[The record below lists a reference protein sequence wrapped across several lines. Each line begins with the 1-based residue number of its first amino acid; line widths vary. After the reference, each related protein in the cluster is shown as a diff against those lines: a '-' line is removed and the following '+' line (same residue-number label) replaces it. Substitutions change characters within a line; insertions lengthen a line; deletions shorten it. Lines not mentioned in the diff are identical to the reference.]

1 MVSVKC
7 EKECDLEK
15 DGPENQEKAASDE
28 KLTDSLSSAEHP
40 KTAEGEPATEEEIK
54 NLFHVVDD
62 IPIGVWLAS
71 FVASAE
77 RFAWFGAT
85 GPLRTANLIPKFAPS
100 FSTLIHCRE
109 LPSTRPPQQDSGS
122 TGLGASHCIPCHDR
136 LHGLFLLY
144 PYTGSS
150 HCRRLAW
157 ALQDNFRLV
166 RVSLIENQAIASCET
181 DIAQVSSFLEL

>member
-7 EKECDLEK
+7 EKEGDVEK
-15 DGPENQEKAASDE
+15 DGPRNQEKAASDE
-28 KLTDSLSSAEHP
+28 KLTDSLSSVEHP

-54 NLFHVVDD
+54 SLFHVVDD

-77 RFAWFGAT
+77 RFTWFGAT
-85 GPLRTANLIPKFAPS
+85 GPLRMANLIPKFAPL
-100 FSTLIHCRE
+100 FSTLIDYRE
-109 LPSTRPPQQDSGS
+109 LPSTRPSQQNSGS
-122 TGLGASHCIPCHDR
+122 TGPGASHCIPYHDR

-144 PYTGSS
+144 PYIGSS

-157 ALQDNFRLV
+157 ALQDNLRLV
-166 RVSLIENQAIASCET
+166 HVSLPEKQAINSFET
-181 DIAQVSSFLEL
+181 DIVQVSSFWEP

>member
-1 MVSVKC
+1 MVNVKC
-7 EKECDLEK
+7 EKECDLKK
-15 DGPENQEKAASDE
+15 DGLGNQEKATSDE
-28 KLTDSLSSAEHP
+28 KLIDSLSSVEHT

-71 FVASAE
+71 FVAAAE
-77 RFAWFGAT
+77 RFTWYGAT
-85 GPLRTANLIPKFAPS
+85 GPLRMTNLTPQFAPS
-100 FSTLIHCRE
+100 FSTLIRYRK

-122 TGLGASHCIPCHDR
+122 TGPGASHCIPYHDR
-136 LHGLFLLY
+136 LHGLFLFY

-157 ALQDNFRLV
+157 AL
-166 RVSLIENQAIASCET
+166 
-181 DIAQVSSFLEL
+181 

>member
-1 MVSVKC
+1 MDSVKT

-15 DGPENQEKAASDE
+15 DVDENGKHKGDVGDE
-28 KLTDSLSSAEHP
+28 KQIDRSSSTEAT

-85 GPLRTANLIPKFAPS
+85 GPLRM
-100 FSTLIHCRE
+100 
-109 LPSTRPPQQDSGS
+109 
-122 TGLGASHCIPCHDR
+122 ASR
-136 LHGLFLLY
+136 
-144 PYTGSS
+144 
-150 HCRRLAW
+150 
-157 ALQDNFRLV
+157 
-166 RVSLIENQAIASCET
+166 
-181 DIAQVSSFLEL
+181 

>member
-1 MVSVKC
+1 MVNIKC

-28 KLTDSLSSAEHP
+28 KLTDSLSSVEHT

-54 NLFHVVDD
+54 TLFHVVDD

-85 GPLRTANLIPKFAPS
+85 GPLRTVHLIPKVVLS
-100 FSTLIHCRE
+100 FSTLMQYRE
-109 LPSTRPPQQDSGS
+109 LPSTRPP
-122 TGLGASHCIPCHDR
+122 
-136 LHGLFLLY
+136 
-144 PYTGSS
+144 
-150 HCRRLAW
+150 
-157 ALQDNFRLV
+157 
-166 RVSLIENQAIASCET
+166 
-181 DIAQVSSFLEL
+181 